1 MTKYTA
7 EIKAAAIKRMQ
18 PPQSM
23 SVPRI
28 EQEMNIPQ
36 ATLYAWR
43 AIAKRQG
50 LLMPNANH
58 NEWDA
63 ASKLNCI
70 IATAALNQAELSA
83 YCRENGLF
91 AEQISVWKGQLI
103 EQLSNQTTREDQL
116 ALKELSNKNKKL
128 QSELNRKDKALAES
142 AALLDTV
149 VTRFLAKKGWPQI
162 MRC

>member
-7 EIKAAAIKRMQ
+7 EIKAAAIKRML

-142 AALLDTV
+142 AALLV
-149 VTRFLAKKGWPQI
+149 LSKKYRALWADADE
-162 MRC
+162 

>member
-1 MTKYTA
+1 MTKYTP

-43 AIAKRQG
+43 ANAKRQG
-50 LLMPNANH
+50 QLMPNASH
-58 NEWDA
+58 SEWDA

-70 IATAALNQAELSA
+70 ITTAALNQAELSA
-83 YCRENGLF
+83 YCREHGLF
-91 AEQISVWKGQLI
+91 PEQIVEWTAQLMA
-103 EQLSNQTTREDQL
+103 QLSSTPTLDNQQ
-116 ALKELSNKNKKL
+116 ALKDLSNKNKQL

-142 AALLDTV
+142 AALLV
-149 VTRFLAKKGWPQI
+149 LSKKYRALWADADE
-162 MRC
+162 

>member
-7 EIKAAAIKRMQ
+7 EIKAAAIKRLQ

-142 AALLDTV
+142 AALLV
-149 VTRFLAKKGWPQI
+149 LSKKYRALWADADE
-162 MRC
+162 